1 MPSKATPSEIIVWY
15 ILPALRK
22 ELVLELKALGL
33 KQKQIAEKL
42 EITEAAISQ
51 YVSSKRAAK
60 NIAFNEF
67 IKSELERSALLI
79 KESTEEDIA
88 FKELVRLA
96 DLCKNEK
103 IICNSCGLNKDK
115 TNTCCLCLENTDKTT
130 TEYIG

>member
-22 ELVLELKALGL
+22 ELVLELKQLGMS
-33 KQKQIAEKL
+33 QKAIADKL
-42 EITEAAISQ
+42 DLTPAAVSQ
-51 YVSSKRAAK
+51 YMNNKRASK
-60 NIAFNEF
+60 NITFNDF
-67 IKSELERSALLI
+67 VKAELERSALLI
-79 KESTEEDIA
+79 KESDEDDAA

-103 IICNSCGLNKDK
+103 IVCRTCGLNSDK
-115 TNTCCLCLENTDKTT
+115 SNFCCLCLENTDKTT